1 LHGNESPEYL
11 LSLGQLKVIRA
22 FRLGGSSAWARVND
36 YLARAEVL
44 GCPPEAILIDAY
56 VAGQP
61 GGTGAAVCG
70 DVLVSMPPLPRFILA
85 GGLTPANIAAKVEQ
99 FRPWMVDV
107 ASGVE
112 SAPGQKD
119 PTLIASF
126 VRAAKSARVAVQV
139 PPELGSESER
149 IAPST

>member
-1 LHGNESPEYL
+1 MKETLLVNSPALAALAVVVAYL
-11 LSLGQLKVIRA
+11 V
-22 FRLGGSSAWARVND
+22 GSIP

-44 GCPPEAILIDAY
+44 GCPPDAILIDAY

-61 GGTGAAVCG
+61 GGTGATVCG
-70 DVLVSMPPLPRFILA
+70 DVLVSMPPLPRLILA
-85 GGLTPANIAAKVEQ
+85 GGLTPANVAAKVEL

-112 SAPGQKD
+112 SAPGRKD
-119 PTLIASF
+119 FELIAAF
-126 VRAAKSARVAVQV
+126 VRAAKTARVADRV